1 MMLMNRMN
9 LSVDQSLLFRAEQ
22 VRELDRLAAE
32 RAGCP
37 SYALMSR
44 AGQAAYRVLR
54 ARWPAARRIAV
65 LCGAGNNAGDGYVIA
80 RRALDDGLSAQVFY
94 CVAPTDL
101 AGDAARAAA
110 EYQAV
115 GGVATIMDD
124 WVADGWDVLV
134 DALLGTGVTR
144 PLRDRWLA
152 AVHAVNAAGAP
163 VLAVDVPSG
172 LHPDHGIALPV
183 AVRAAV
189 TVSFVGQK
197 RGLFTADGPE
207 YAGERVFEPLQADAA
222 VLDSQACRAA
232 RLLSVAS
239 IREDL
244 PRRHRNAHK
253 GCFGRVAVIGGD
265 AGMGGAAI
273 LASAAA
279 QAVGA
284 GLVCCVTRS
293 AHLPALLGAYPEI
306 LGVAADR
313 TAQLR
318 DVLAWA
324 SVLVLGPGLGQRA
337 WGREVFAAVA
347 DGGQPLV
354 VDADG
359 LNLMPTG
366 AVRRADQVLTPHPG
380 EAARLLGVSG
390 AQVQA
395 DRFAAVSRLQTQF
408 GGAVVLKGAG
418 TLVAAEG
425 QPVHV
430 CPLGHPG
437 MAAGGMGD
445 VLAGVIGGLLAQ
457 GLSPARAAMVGVC
470 LHGAAADALA
480 GQGERGLRA
489 SELLPVLRRY
499 ANPDVWVERG

>member
-1 MMLMNRMN
+1 MVLTSRMN

-22 VRELDRLAAE
+22 VRELDRLAVE

-80 RRALDDGLSAQVFY
+80 RRALDDGLSARVFY
-94 CVAPTDL
+94 CVDPAGL
-101 AGDAARAAA
+101 VGDAARAAA
-110 EYQAV
+110 EYRAV
-115 GGVATIMDD
+115 GGVAAAMVD

-152 AVHAVNAAGAP
+152 AVNAVNAAEAP

-172 LHPDHGIALPV
+172 LHPDDGIALPV

-222 VLDSQACRAA
+222 VFDSQAGRAA
-232 RLLSVAS
+232 RLLCLAS
-239 IREDL
+239 IRDDL

-265 AGMGGAAI
+265 VGMGGAAM
-273 LASAAA
+273 LAGAAA
-279 QAVGA
+279 QAAGA
-284 GLVCCVTRS
+284 GLVCCATRGV
-293 AHLPALLGAYPEI
+293 HLPALLSACPEMM
-306 LGVAADR
+306 GVAIDQAA
-313 TAQLR
+313 TLR

-324 SVLVLGPGLGQRA
+324 SVLVLGPGLGQRS

-347 DGGQPLV
+347 DSGLPLV
-354 VDADG
+354 LDADG
-359 LNLMPTG
+359 LNLMPAG
-366 AVRRADQVLTPHPG
+366 ALRRADRVLTPHPG
-380 EAARLLGVSG
+380 EAARLLGVSA

-395 DRFAAVSRLQTQF
+395 DRFAAVNRLQARF

-418 TLVAAEG
+418 TLIAAEG
-425 QPVHV
+425 QPIHV

-437 MAAGGMGD
+437 MAGGGMGD

-457 GLSPARAAMVGVC
+457 GLSPARAAMAGVC
-470 LHGAAADALA
+470 LHAAAADALA
-480 GQGERGLRA
+480 DQGERGLRA

-499 ANPDVWVERG
+499 VNPDVWVERG